1 MVAAMGDGKFLGCR
15 GLDAWRAGGLAWC
28 VALAGVCTAPAA
40 QTIRVAEYNIE
51 ADVNGNTTPN
61 SGLDTVLEA
70 IGENYVN
77 GAAHPLD
84 ILALEET
91 TSNTATVAPIVTA
104 LNSYYGSNSLVSYA
118 MSSLQGTE
126 SGGDPST
133 GNGPNSMV
141 YNTKTVTL
149 LASAGIGTPTGST
162 NGEYRQVMRY
172 EFMPVGGATGTQF
185 YVYVSHMKSSASG
198 TTATD
203 QKYRGEEA
211 VIIFNDIKTLAAN
224 GGVLAMG
231 DFNLDGSTEAAYKT
245 LTASGTYQLV
255 DPLNASNNY
264 NEDWNSSTYLTLLT
278 EADTAL
284 AYRDD
289 IQFMSAAVYN
299 GTSTTGLHYV
309 PGSFNIFGNNG
320 SVAFGGSVNSS
331 KNTALNGLQ
340 GSITAAS
347 ALSALTT
354 ASDHLPVVAD
364 YTVVSPTPYSTWQ
377 SKYFTSAQL
386 ANAAV
391 SGNAA
396 DPDGDGIPNLL
407 EYALNLSPT
416 TPSVAGLPTV
426 GQTVVSGSSYLTLAF
441 TKVIADTDITYVP
454 QVSGGLAAWN
464 SGASYVAT
472 VSTTNNADGLTQ
484 TVVVRDLTPMAGAG
498 QRFIRLAVTMP

>member
-1 MVAAMGDGKFLGCR
+1 MVAIMGGRKFLGGRCL
-15 GLDAWRAGGLAWC
+15 GAVWLALC
-28 VALAGVCTAPAA
+28 LALAGVCTASAT
-40 QTIRVAEYNIE
+40 QTIRVVAYNIE
-51 ADVNGNTTPN
+51 ADVDGNTVPN
-61 SGLDTVLEA
+61 SGLYTVLEA

-84 ILALEET
+84 ILTLEET
-91 TSNTATVAPIVTA
+91 TSNTATVAPMVTA
-104 LNSYYGSNSLVSYA
+104 LNSYYGSGVYA

-133 GNGPNSMV
+133 GNGPNALV

-185 YVYVSHMKSSASG
+185 YVYVSHMKSSSSG
-198 TTATD
+198 TTAND

-211 VIIFNDIKTLAAN
+211 TIIVNDIKALSAN
-224 GGVLAMG
+224 GGVLVMG

-245 LTASGTYQLV
+245 LTATGTYQLI

-264 NEDWNSSTYLTLLT
+264 NETWDSSTYLTLLT
-278 EADTAL
+278 ESSTAL
-284 AYRDD
+284 DYRDD
-289 IQFMSAAVYN
+289 IQFLSAAVYN

-309 PGSFNIFGNNG
+309 AGSFNIFGNNG
-320 SVAFGGSVNSS
+320 SVAYGKSVGLST
-331 KNTALNGLQ
+331 NTALNGLQ
-340 GSITAAS
+340 GSITPAS
-347 ALSALTT
+347 ARSALTT

-364 YTVVSPTPYSTWQ
+364 YTVVAPTPYSTWQ

-416 TPSVAGLPTV
+416 TPGVIGLPTV
-426 GQTVVSGSSYLTLAF
+426 GKIVVSGNSYQTLTF
-441 TKVIADTDITYVP
+441 TKVIANTDITYVP
-454 QVSGGLAAWN
+454 QVSPDLVTWN

-472 VSTTNNADGLTQ
+472 VGTTNNADGVTQ
-484 TVVVRDLTPMAGAG
+484 TVVVRDLTPITGEA